1 MTRGP
6 LAFRER
12 DVMRAIRAALK
23 AGLQVVGFEVS
34 TKTGN
39 IVVHAKPEVA
49 KDATNPWDEA
59 LGHEEDQ

>member
-1 MTRGP
+1 
-6 LAFRER
+6 
-12 DVMRAIRAALK
+12 MRAIRAALK